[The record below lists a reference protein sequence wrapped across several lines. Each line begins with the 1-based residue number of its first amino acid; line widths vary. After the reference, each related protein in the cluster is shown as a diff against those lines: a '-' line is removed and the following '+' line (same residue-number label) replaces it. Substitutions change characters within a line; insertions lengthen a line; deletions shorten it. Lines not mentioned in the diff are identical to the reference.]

1 MDADFQDMLLRHRIG
16 ISGAESV
23 AEIVHRLRSAHNVSE
38 DLLYTRLSEIFGGD
52 KFEDITTDEYDN
64 SLELIG
70 AENGLR
76 AGPEQEQA
84 IYSMGFDRFWIR
96 HFDGT
101 EESYRS
107 VPR

>member
-1 MDADFQDMLLRHRIG
+1 MDVDFQDMLLRHRIEVR
-16 ISGAESV
+16 GAESV

-38 DLLYTRLSEIFGGD
+38 DLLYTRLSELFGGD

-70 AENGLR
+70 AENGLK

-84 IYSMGFDRFWIR
+84 IYSMGFCRFWIR
-96 HFDGT
+96 HLDET
-101 EESYRS
+101 EEAYRNGK
-107 VPR
+107 